1 MQFEREKYVLADTV
15 NRFFGTVAGHP
26 AVEVKSFD
34 GSSIRLAPEEGSIN
48 IFDEMGKLGLMIC
61 GGAITSIFTSSK
73 INDLDFYMLDSQR
86 RLECMEFLTKF
97 FGAPCLTSVN
107 ACTFKRKSKKSNR
120 VYTVQLITRFAG
132 TPQNI
137 FDWFDF
143 TVTHAA
149 YRFDENEFV
158 FGNRYFADLARRELV
173 YSGASKYPICAMY
186 RTKKYQERGFNLS
199 GATIMHIALCIVQLK
214 IETYSQLK
222 EQLMGI
228 DTMFLQGLLDAKD
241 PDAPVEYG
249 EFLEEAFKRLNYATG
264 QTIAEEAD
272 HDI

>member
-1 MQFEREKYVLADTV
+1 MQFDRENYVLADAV

-34 GSSIRLAPEEGSIN
+34 GSSTRLAPEEGSIN

-73 INDLDFYMLDSQR
+73 INDLDFYMLDPEKR
-86 RLECMEFLTKF
+86 IECMEFLIKF
-97 FGAPCLTSVN
+97 FGLPCLTSLN
-107 ACTFKRKSKKSNR
+107 AYTFKRKSKKSNR

-132 TPQNI
+132 TPQEI

-149 YRFDENEFV
+149 YRFDENDFV
-158 FGNRYFADLARRELV
+158 FGDRYFADLARRELV

-228 DTMFLQGLLDAKD
+228 DTMFLQGLLNAKD

-249 EFLEEAFKRLNYATG
+249 EFLEEAFKRLNYSTG
-264 QTIAEEAD
+264 QTMAEGED
-272 HDI
+272 HGV